1 MSHDEPTLAEAK
13 VELATCLQ
21 MINIEYMK
29 ILDLYERYSHAN
41 DNDSIDCHVDL
52 SKLVTMSVDDLVCEV
67 GAVIDELKA
76 DAPPGAVPELEDL
89 MVEKPQWEE
98 VLDRISEPLDVEHS
112 RRVRLIHTSDKYTE
126 LKAGDEGT
134 VSLVDDMG
142 TVHVDW
148 DKGSNLGLLPGV
160 DTWENI

>member
-52 SKLVTMSVDDLVCEV
+52 SKLVTMSIDDLVCEV

-89 MVEKPQWEE
+89 MRAGASQEEEKPQ
-98 VLDRISEPLDVEHS
+98 
-112 RRVRLIHTSDKYTE
+112 RVRLIHTSDKHTA
-126 LKAGDEGT
+126 LQAGDEGT
-134 VSLVDDMG
+134 ISLVDDMG
-142 TVHVDW
+142 TVHVNW
-148 DKGSNLGLLPGV
+148 DNGSNLGLLPGV